1 MMRYAMIAFTL
12 LSCLM
17 ALAVLGLI
25 VGVFLSPTGSFFAV
39 VGSMVWAPFG
49 PFLPLIALVAC
60 LIAIVSRSF
69 GLQRLGSITVATS
82 TLAVV
87 GSGYILARIWLAA
100 SAAGG
105 QIDLLGSFML
115 SRMDMPAPDMVEI
128 IRTIDET
135 ELRAAIYQPPSSPGP
150 SPIIAY
156 VHGGGFM
163 IGTNTETAADLRW
176 FADRGWLVISVDYRL
191 FAPDR
196 PTWDLAPDD
205 VACALGWIAR
215 NAARLGGDMSRLAL
229 LGDSAG
235 GNLAINIG
243 FAAAAGSAQSTCG
256 YDIPVP
262 AAIAVLYPA
271 VDPMSIYEDGF
282 SIPGFEP
289 RMLIEGYI
297 GSSPDEHPERV
308 EAIASAS
315 FLTEDAPPTLIVL
328 PENDSLVV
336 AQGTRS
342 FVQHA
347 EQTGVPI
354 ELVQIPFANHVFN
367 QIAANSIGNQIGRTV
382 RLRFLDQHVR

>member
-1 MMRYAMIAFTL
+1 MIVLTVLSGLLAM
-12 LSCLM
+12 
-17 ALAVLGLI
+17 AVLGLI
-25 VGVFLSPTGSFFAV
+25 AGAFLSPTASLFAV
-39 VGSMVWAPFG
+39 VASMVWAPFA
-49 PFLPLIALVAC
+49 PFLILVALAAC
-60 LIAIVSRSF
+60 LLGLFARSF
-69 GLQRLGSITVATS
+69 GSRRLGNITVAAS
-82 TLAVV
+82 TLGIV
-87 GSGYILARIWLAA
+87 GSGFILARIWLAA

-105 QIDLLGSFML
+105 QIDLPASFML
-115 SRMDMPAPDMVEI
+115 SRMDAPAPDMVEI

-150 SPIIAY
+150 APIIAY

-191 FAPDR
+191 FAPDS
-196 PTWDLAPDD
+196 PTWDQAPDD

-215 NAARLGGDMSRLAL
+215 NAARLGGDTSRLAL

-243 FAAAAGSAQSTCG
+243 FAAAAGSARSTCG
-256 YDIPVP
+256 DDIPVP

-271 VDPMSIYEDGF
+271 VDPISIYEEGF
-282 SIPGFEP
+282 AIPGFAP

-297 GSSPDEHPERV
+297 GGSPDQYPERIA
-308 EAIASAS
+308 AIASAS
-315 FLTEDAPPTLIVL
+315 FLTRLAPPTLVVL
-328 PENDSLVV
+328 PENDGLVV

-342 FVQHA
+342 FVQDA
-347 EQTGVPI
+347 QRTGVPI